1 MTFIS
6 PDLTLKIFFFIF
18 LLLSSSFLSYASDL
32 KAAKKSIQSGFN
44 TVRLATRIETENLIN
59 ANTTADS
66 PDKDPY
72 RAKIVMVSNVA
83 KSNALTHKTRIKE
96 DQTPFILEHNP
107 GHPAANQDGIVKKSN
122 VRREIVMANI
132 NQINIQAMALKN
144 VYDVIKSM
152 DNHSMEILKS

>member
-1 MTFIS
+1 
-6 PDLTLKIFFFIF
+6 
-18 LLLSSSFLSYASDL
+18 
-32 KAAKKSIQSGFN
+32 
-44 TVRLATRIETENLIN
+44 
-59 ANTTADS
+59 
-66 PDKDPY
+66 
-72 RAKIVMVSNVA
+72 
-83 KSNALTHKTRIKE
+83 
-96 DQTPFILEHNP
+96 NP